1 MHVSGPQAV
10 NPYKIVFSY
19 NDQAHMLGDMPLTK
33 NATLYFSEEAGKL
46 ACEVM
51 YNTYKMFVSNSESM
65 LTK

>member
-19 NDQAHMLGDMPLTK
+19 NDQAHMLGDVPLGR

-46 ACEVM
+46 VCVGM
-51 YNTYKMFVSNSESM
+51 YYTY
-65 LTK
+65 